1 MTRVIK
7 EKMKSLIVSPS
18 GVRGIVGKDLV
29 PEVVVKFARAFGEL
43 MNGGKIAIGSD
54 TRTSNEMF
62 RYAAFSGLLSL
73 GCEVVDLGICPT
85 PSIQLMVKQLR
96 ARGGIVITGSHNPVE
111 WNALKFVRSDGLF
124 LYPEEG
130 KKLLEIYESSIPQVG
145 WDGLGT
151 IFKDGSAIDNHLG
164 KILEVVDRE
173 KIRKKKFKVVLD
185 ACNGAGALISP
196 LLLSELGCEVTKVN
210 CTPNGIF
217 SHPPEPIPSNLGEL
231 CRIVN
236 DEEADIGFAHD
247 ADADRLTVV
256 SERGKALPEDYT
268 LLLATRFVLKKSKG
282 LVVTNVCTTHAL
294 DEIAREFG
302 CEVIRT
308 KVGDIWVSSLM
319 KEKGAVIGGEGNG
332 GVIIPQ
338 INYARDGIAAIALL
352 LEYLAQENKPMSQLV
367 DTLPQY
373 FMVKKKL
380 RVSLTCFAQVERELK
395 EEFEKEK
402 LNFLDGVKVE
412 KKGGWVHIRVS
423 GTEPVIRIIAEAKS
437 KLEAENFAQWA
448 IKRIERVVR

>member
-1 MTRVIK
+1 
-7 EKMKSLIVSPS
+7 MKSLIVSPS

-29 PEVVVKFARAFGEL
+29 PEVVVKFARAFGKL
-43 MNGGKIAIGSD
+43 MNEGKIAVGSD

-85 PSIQLMVKQLR
+85 PSIQLMVKHLR
-96 ARGGIVITGSHNPVE
+96 VQGGIVITGSHNPVE

-130 KKLLEIYESSIPQVG
+130 KKLLEIYNNPIPQVS
-145 WDGLGT
+145 WDKIGT
-151 IFKDGSAIDNHLG
+151 IFKDSSAIDNHLR
-164 KILEVVDRE
+164 KILKVVDRE

-196 LLLSELGCEVTKVN
+196 LLLNELGCEVTKVN

-217 SHPPEPIPSNLGEL
+217 PHSPEPVPSNLGEL
-231 CRIVN
+231 CRIVKN
-236 DEEADIGFAHD
+236 EEADIGFAHD

-256 SERGKALPEDYT
+256 SEKGKALSEDYT
-268 LLLATRFVLKKSKG
+268 LLLTTRFILKKSKG
-282 LVVTNVCTTHAL
+282 LVVTNVCTTYAL
-294 DEIAREFG
+294 DEVAREFG

-352 LEYLAQENKPMSQLV
+352 LEYLTQENKPVSQLA

-380 RVSLTCFAQVERELK
+380 RASSACFTRIEQRLK
-395 EEFEKEK
+395 GEFEKEK
-402 LNFLDGVKVE
+402 LSFLDGVKV
-412 KKGGWVHIRVS
+412 KKKEGWVHIRVS
-423 GTEPVIRIIAEAKS
+423 GTEPVIRVIAEAKS
-437 KLEAENFAQWA
+437 KLEAEKFAQWA
-448 IKRIERVVR
+448 IKRIRE

>member
-1 MTRVIK
+1 
-7 EKMKSLIVSPS
+7 MKSLIVSPS
-18 GVRGIVGKDLV
+18 GVRGVVGEDLV
-29 PEVVVKFARAFGEL
+29 PEVVVKFARAFGKL

-73 GCEVVDLGICPT
+73 GCEVVDLGVCPT
-85 PSIQLMVKQLR
+85 PSIQLMVKQLK
-96 ARGGIVITGSHNPVE
+96 AQGGIVITGSHNPVE

-130 KKLLEIYESSIPQVG
+130 KKLLKLYENSIPQVS
-145 WDGLGT
+145 WDGIGT
-151 IFKDGSAIDNHLG
+151 IFKDGSAIDNHLR
-164 KILEVVDRE
+164 KILEVVDKE
-173 KIRKKKFKVVLD
+173 KIRKGKFKVVLD

-196 LLLSELGCEVTKVN
+196 LLLNELGCEITKVN

-217 SHPPEPIPSNLGEL
+217 PHPPEPVPSNLEEL
-231 CRIVN
+231 CRIVK
-236 DEEADIGFAHD
+236 DEKADIGFAHD

-294 DEIAREFG
+294 DEIVREFG

-352 LEYLAQENKPMSQLV
+352 LEYLAQENKPVSQLA
-367 DTLPQY
+367 DSLPQY

-380 RVSLTCFAQVERELK
+380 RASPSCFARIKQRLK

-402 LNFLDGVKVE
+402 LNFLDGVKV
-412 KKGGWVHIRVS
+412 KKKEGWVHIRVS

-437 KLEAENFAQWA
+437 KLEAEKFAQWA
-448 IKRIERVVR
+448 IKKMKE